1 MNDLGRKVNLDIN
14 HDIEYSFSNITQ
26 KPPTE
31 LTDSILSNTIG
42 HSNNAQNISILT
54 RCIEDNTYL
63 DKNNTMPDEIQNKFI
78 PYHTRLQIYYEKRNQ
93 ILPDNKTSK
102 KELDSRVRYS
112 KRKHNARYW
121 LQLYCPDHPINLR
134 LWKFP

>member
-1 MNDLGRKVNLDIN
+1 MKDLGRRVNLNVN
-14 HDIEYSFSNITQ
+14 HDTELSFSNITQ

-31 LTDSILSNTIG
+31 LSDSILSNTIG
-42 HSNNAQNISILT
+42 HSNNAQNISILK
-54 RCIEDNTYL
+54 RCVEDNTNL
-63 DKNNTMPDEIQNKFI
+63 DKNNRIPDETPNKFL
-78 PYHTRLQIYYEKRNQ
+78 PYHIRLQRYYEKRNE
-93 ILPDNKTSK
+93 IFPENKTSK
-102 KELDSRVRYS
+102 KELDARVRYS